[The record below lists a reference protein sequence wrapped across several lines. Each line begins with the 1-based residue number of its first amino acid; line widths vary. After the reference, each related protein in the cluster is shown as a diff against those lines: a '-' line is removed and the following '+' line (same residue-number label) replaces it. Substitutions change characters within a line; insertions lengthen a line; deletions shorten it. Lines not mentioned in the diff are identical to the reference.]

1 MSRSRAAETVSTWS
15 SRAAGLVP
23 AAHWS
28 VRSWKDC
35 RVASDHSSK
44 ESPLEAVPA
53 EAAAEGSVLAYG
65 VPEADDDAEASPEAE
80 GSAVLSAE
88 SSSLVQVMAVEEPTP
103 RGSKPMMS

>member
-53 EAAAEGSVLAYG
+53 EAAAEG
-65 VPEADDDAEASPEAE
+65 VPEADGDAEASPEAE

>member
-53 EAAAEGSVLAYG
+53 EAAAEGSVLAAG
-65 VPEADDDAEASPEAE
+65 DAEASPEAE